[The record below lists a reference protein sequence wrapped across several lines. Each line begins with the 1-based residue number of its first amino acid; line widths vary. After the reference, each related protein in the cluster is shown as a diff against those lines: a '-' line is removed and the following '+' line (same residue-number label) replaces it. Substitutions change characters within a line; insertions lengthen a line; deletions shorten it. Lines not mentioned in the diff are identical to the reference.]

1 LSDSDLARL
10 QEHDFVVSSIER
22 TGPSTLRIVVD
33 DADRAMDDIS
43 SAVEALGA
51 TVAEVEEHVVDYD
64 EAFVRVVERHRNR
77 DGAVDRD
84 TSTDESADRARTDE
98 ATGPVESPDR
108 ARTDEAT
115 GPVESPEPAAT
126 DETDVEEAGH
136 ARLS

>member
-1 LSDSDLARL
+1 
-10 QEHDFVVSSIER
+10 
-22 TGPSTLRIVVD
+22 
-33 DADRAMDDIS
+33 
-43 SAVEALGA
+43 
-51 TVAEVEEHVVDYD
+51 
-64 EAFVRVVERHRNR
+64 
-77 DGAVDRD
+77 VDRD
-84 TSTDESADRARTDE
+84 TSTDESADRARTGE